1 MTKRGEPL
9 PLPKTSEGNPMEHTS
24 EILNEE
30 EVARLTGYQIP
41 SKQIVWLANNG
52 WHYTLTRA
60 RRPII
65 GRMYFRLKMAGVKP
79 SATTAAAEA
88 WTLDLSRVG

>member
-1 MTKRGEPL
+1 
-9 PLPKTSEGNPMEHTS
+9 MEQAS
-24 EILNEE
+24 EILDEE

-41 SKQIVWLANNG
+41 SKQIAWLANNG
-52 WHYTLTRA
+52 WQYTLTRA

-65 GRMYFRLKMAGVKP
+65 GRIYFRMKMAGVKP
-79 SATTAAAEA
+79 TTTNVAAEA